1 MCFFLLV
8 LNSYPNPYVP
18 FHFIRSGE
26 EDVGDKNG
34 DTVVNEKHMVV
45 GATAQLVP
53 YLTNIS
59 RSFLEKFFIMIGTQM
74 VHQVLL
80 YK

>member
-1 MCFFLLV
+1 M
-8 LNSYPNPYVP
+8 
-18 FHFIRSGE
+18 
-26 EDVGDKNG
+26 GDKNG